1 MRKRK
6 TFVLS
11 LLLVL
16 VIGLLSACG
25 SSGEPANN
33 GTDAAAS
40 DAASTAAAA
49 DANAAK
55 ETAAPVQEETKKEE
69 PQEPVKVKVG
79 VTGSDGETWPLLKKK
94 AAERNIEIELVEF
107 SDYTLPN
114 LALANKEVDINSFQ
128 HLAFLSQFNIE
139 HNLNIVPIGST
150 VVAPLGLYSEKYKKV
165 EDIPEG
171 AKIAIPNDPANQ
183 GRGLLVLQQAGLIK
197 LKENVGLYGTPD
209 DIVENTRKIEIV
221 PVVAQQTPRVLKD
234 VAGSIING
242 GIAGQAGLQLSDAI
256 FHDDPQAESTRPY
269 INVFATRAEDKDNE
283 TYRTIAKLYQE
294 ADVIET
300 VKKDTNGASF
310 VTDVPVEQLQS
321 TLDQL
326 IADIKAGAA
335 K

>member
-1 MRKRK
+1 MRK

-16 VIGLLSACG
+16 VVGLLTACG
-25 SSGEPANN
+25 SKNEPTNN
-33 GTDAAAS
+33 GDDAVASSAAAS
-40 DAASTAAAA
+40 ASDSDASKAAAA
-49 DANAAK
+49 
-55 ETAAPVQEETKKEE
+55 PVKEE
-69 PQEPVKVKVG
+69 PKQEEPKKPVKVKVG
-79 VTGSDGETWPLLKKK
+79 VTGSDGETWPLIKKK
-94 AAERNIEIELVEF
+94 AAEHDIEIELVEF

-114 LALANKEVDINSFQ
+114 LALANKEVDLNAFQ
-128 HLAFLSQFNIE
+128 HLAFLSQFNVE

-183 GRGLLVLQQAGLIK
+183 GRGLLVLQQAGLLK

-209 DIVENTRKIEIV
+209 DIVDNPRKLEIV
-221 PVVAQQTPRVLKD
+221 AVVAQQTPRVLKD

-242 GIAGQAGLQLSDAI
+242 GIAGQAGLKLSDAI

-310 VTDVPVEQLQS
+310 VTDIPVEQLQS

-326 IADIKAGAA
+326 IADIKDGAD